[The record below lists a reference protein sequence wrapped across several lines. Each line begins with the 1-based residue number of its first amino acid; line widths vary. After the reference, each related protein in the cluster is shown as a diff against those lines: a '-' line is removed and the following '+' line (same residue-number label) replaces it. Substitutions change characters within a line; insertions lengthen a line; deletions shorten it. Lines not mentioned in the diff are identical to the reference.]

1 MTIVRKTTGNDQE
14 TIYRL
19 VREAFASAAVSDGNE
34 VNLVNAL
41 EKSPSWIPELS
52 LVAEKEGILVGYILF
67 TQAMVGQTEILALA
81 PLAVLPSQQG
91 HGIGRTLIEKGHQK
105 AKELGYAYVAVLGDP
120 AYYSRFG
127 YGPAADL
134 GIKAPPS
141 FPTDYFMAI
150 QLDGSAR
157 SLDGSIIYD
166 AAFGIS

>member
-1 MTIVRKTTGNDQE
+1 MDSRVIFGR
-14 TIYRL
+14 
-19 VREAFASAAVSDGNE
+19 RERGDSRGLYSFY
-34 VNLVNAL
+34 
-41 EKSPSWIPELS
+41 K
-52 LVAEKEGILVGYILF
+52 GYGG
-67 TQAMVGQTEILALA
+67 TN
-81 PLAVLPSQQG
+81 
-91 HGIGRTLIEKGHQK
+91 R
-105 AKELGYAYVAVLGDP
+105 KELGYAYVAVLGDP

>member
-67 TQAMVGQTEILALA
+67 TKAMVGQTEILALA

-91 HGIGRTLIEKGHQK
+91 HGIGRTLIEKGIKRQRNLAMPMSQSWVILHIIVG
-105 AKELGYAYVAVLGDP
+105 LGMDRQLIWE
-120 AYYSRFG
+120 SRLRLLF
-127 YGPAADL
+127 L
-134 GIKAPPS
+134 R
-141 FPTDYFMAI
+141 T
-150 QLDGSAR
+150 
-157 SLDGSIIYD
+157 
-166 AAFGIS
+166 ISWPFN